1 LFDVRPHAGHSCG
14 TPSYVIV
21 RSPDHTCAQPVPHQ
35 TSYRVDARYSTRAR
49 RERWRTAGK
58 TKTKPPGTSGSLAF
72 PCERADH
79 LEVSCSERYPR
90 PGPPSNGSGKFT
102 FHRMWTSL
110 WKRCAP
116 IVDVLWTE
124 VGIGSQS
131 GGRYVETCSTVVSSN
146 LSGYICR
153 LSSAD
158 SVFTAY
164 APCSVSATYVP
175 AGFGRF
181 ARVAAYPDR

>member
-1 LFDVRPHAGHSCG
+1 MFVRTLVTAAGPRAMSSSGHPI
-14 TPSYVIV
+14 TPARNRY
-21 RSPDHTCAQPVPHQ
+21 RTKRHTAWTPV
-35 TSYRVDARYSTRAR
+35 TL
-49 RERWRTAGK
+49 RERAGGAGGPQGK

-124 VGIGSQS
+124 VVIGSQS
-131 GGRYVETCSTVVSSN
+131 GWRYVETCSTVVSSN